1 MYFDVIDAKYVRNH
15 EMQLRFEDGSTG
27 TVDFAKFIEKGT
39 VLEELADLVVFKAF
53 EIQFGTIVWNNGNI
67 DIAPEAL
74 YSEATGR
81 KTIYAKKSS
90 VA

>member
-1 MYFDVIDAKYVRNH
+1 MYFDVIEAKHVRNH

-39 VLEELADLVVFKAF
+39 VLEEIDDIATFKAF
-53 EIQFGTIVWNNGNI
+53 EIQYGTIVWKNGTI
-67 DIAPEAL
+67 DIAPETL

-81 KTIYAKKSS
+81 KTIYPNKSS